1 MRKTFSIGSAMAL
14 FAVFAMVSGCTTA
27 PKTEEHR
34 ENLQTNAE
42 AALKTMTNSDKGVQ
56 QNIDSAFGY
65 AIFPSVGKGGLI
77 AGGAYGRGIVY
88 EQGEMVGYS
97 DMKQATVGLQAGGQT
112 FNQLILFQNEEA
124 LDRFRADDFA
134 FAANASA
141 VALKPGVSKSFRYD
155 NGIGVYTQPL
165 GGVMFEAA
173 IGGQRFTFVPQEQAE
188 NQPE

>member
-1 MRKTFSIGSAMAL
+1 MRHTLSIKSAVAVFAL
-14 FAVFAMVSGCTTA
+14 FAMVSGCTTA

-42 AALKTMTNSDKGVQ
+42 AALKTMNNSDKGVQ
-56 QNIDSAFGY
+56 QNLDSAYGY
-65 AIFPSVGKGGLI
+65 AIFPNVGKGGLI

-88 EQGEMVGYS
+88 EQGQMIGYS
-97 DMKQATVGLQAGGQT
+97 DIKQATVGLQAGGQS
-112 FNQLILFQNEEA
+112 FHELILFQNKAA

-141 VALKPGVSKSFRYD
+141 IALKPGVSKTFRYD
-155 NGIGVYTQPL
+155 NGIGIYTQPV

-173 IGGQRFTFVPQEQAE
+173 VGGQRFTYVPQEQAE
-188 NQPE
+188 NQSE